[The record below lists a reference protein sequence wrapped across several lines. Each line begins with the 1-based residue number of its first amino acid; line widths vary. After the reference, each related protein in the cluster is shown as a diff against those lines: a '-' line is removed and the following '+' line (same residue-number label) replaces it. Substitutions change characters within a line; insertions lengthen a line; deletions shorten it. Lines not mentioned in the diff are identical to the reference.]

1 MHTYYTHTYYI
12 IRTRTIGPDP
22 TPRPASQG
30 KLFHNGEFRVSSEF
44 RTGENTPL
52 QETFRSRMSDK
63 QACQSKNPHNER
75 QRALPL
81 TYERQTIRAINRH
94 YIGVKKNAY

>member
-44 RTGENTPL
+44 RTGENPL
-52 QETFRSRMSDK
+52 FTKLADHFSRFMVGKWLCRSFVS
-63 QACQSKNPHNER
+63 
-75 QRALPL
+75 
-81 TYERQTIRAINRH
+81 
-94 YIGVKKNAY
+94 G